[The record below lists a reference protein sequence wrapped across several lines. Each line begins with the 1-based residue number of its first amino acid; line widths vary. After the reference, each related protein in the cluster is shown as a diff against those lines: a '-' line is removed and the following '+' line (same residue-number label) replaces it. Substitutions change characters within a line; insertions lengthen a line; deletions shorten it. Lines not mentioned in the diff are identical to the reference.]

1 MDMLDILAFFIAF
14 VALAVA
20 IWQGIETRKHNR
32 LSVKPHLYFST
43 YSVSGE
49 SAGLRVT
56 NGGLGPAIIKRFSLA
71 VDNKWIDDTTRGGWL
86 EASRLLGAEKIPSNV
101 SWYSRDQIATSG
113 ESVFILSTPTETR
126 TPEIDQWLDE
136 LVKRLSV
143 EIAYESAYRETFVAT
158 WKGERGIFP

>member
-1 MDMLDILAFFIAF
+1 MDILALFIAF

-56 NGGLGPAIIKRFSLA
+56 NGGLGPAIIKRFSLG
-71 VDNKWIDDTTRGGWL
+71 VDNEWIGDTTQGGWK
-86 EASRLLGAEKIPSNV
+86 EASRLLGAEKIASV
-101 SWYSRDQIATSG
+101 LDMSFYSPDQIVESG
-113 ESVFILSTPTETR
+113 ESQYILETPKDKR
-126 TPEIDQWLDE
+126 TTDTDQYLNE
-136 LVKRLSV
+136 YVKRLSV
-143 EIAYESAYRETFVAT
+143 KIAYESAYKESFVAT
-158 WKGERGIFP
+158 WKGERGIFF